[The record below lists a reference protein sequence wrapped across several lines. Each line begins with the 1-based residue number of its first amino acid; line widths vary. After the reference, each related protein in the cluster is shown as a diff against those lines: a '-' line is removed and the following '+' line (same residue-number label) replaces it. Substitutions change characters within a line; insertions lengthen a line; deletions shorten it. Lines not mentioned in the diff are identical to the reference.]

1 MSDFPYMRFYVSDYL
16 GDTQHLTT
24 IEHGAYF
31 LLLIALWN
39 APDNTLPND
48 DKMLARYARMTNGQW
63 RKVAPVLMPLFEVSG
78 GVLRPGAAKSPVDWS
93 VHPSEWGNLRWPD
106 IRAAVLESR
115 ENRCAYC
122 GDRNGPFEIDHIVPK
137 SRGGSNMAENLAVAC
152 APCNRSKWAKT
163 PREWGRA

>member
-93 VHPSEWGNLRWPD
+93 VHPSEWGIFGGQISGLLSW
-106 IRAAVLESR
+106 SR
-115 ENRCAYC
+115 
-122 GDRNGPFEIDHIVPK
+122 
-137 SRGGSNMAENLAVAC
+137 
-152 APCNRSKWAKT
+152 AKT
-163 PREWGRA
+163 DVPIVGTGTALSK